1 MRPEV
6 VKANL
11 IRKKIKMREIAAEAG
26 CSPTAVTLVIQRKS
40 VSKRIRE
47 IIADKIKY
55 DYERVWG
62 ACA

>member
-11 IRKKIKMREIAAEAG
+11 IRKKIKMRGIAAEAG

-40 VSKRIRE
+40 VSRRIRR
-47 IIADKIKY
+47 IIADKLG
-55 DYERVWG
+55 YEYIRVWG
-62 ACA
+62 ECA

>member
-11 IRKKIKMREIAAEAG
+11 IRKRIKMRIIADEAG

-40 VSKRIRE
+40 VSRRIRG
-47 IIADKIKY
+47 IIAEKLG
-55 DYERVWG
+55 YEYNRVWG
-62 ACA
+62 TVA